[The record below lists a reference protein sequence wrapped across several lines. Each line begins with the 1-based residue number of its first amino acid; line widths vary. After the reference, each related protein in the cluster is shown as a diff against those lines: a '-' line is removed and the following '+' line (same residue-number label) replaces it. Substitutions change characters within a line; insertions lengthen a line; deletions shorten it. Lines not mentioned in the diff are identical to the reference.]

1 MWWALFL
8 FGLAHPLGG
17 LGIVGP
23 LYATWFLSVGSASAV
38 LDRYMRRT
46 KPDYA
51 DYVRRVPGFC
61 PFWKSSRDEQLL
73 AWAAERRR
81 RKGGSPAASR

>member
-1 MWWALFL
+1 
-8 FGLAHPLGG
+8 
-17 LGIVGP
+17 
-23 LYATWFLSVGSASAV
+23 
-38 LDRYMRRT
+38 MRRT